1 MVKVMISGI
10 TNYDDALSATNLGA
24 DFVAFNLVKDNTKK
38 VSPKLLK
45 DVNEKLPP
53 FIWAIGVF
61 HDEDHK
67 SITKTV
73 QKSALKAVWLGGLE
87 TPEYCKTLSVSL
99 GVKIFKYFK
108 INSVSDILNV
118 QPYVNNADYFVLDI
132 TVKDEQGCVTLA
144 IEAAQNI
151 TAQMKVPF
159 FVCGE
164 IKIEQI
170 SEIIE
175 KLNPYG
181 IIADETVE
189 RLPRRKDFDKMAAF
203 IKKTHG
209 LK

>member
-24 DFVAFNLVKDNTKK
+24 DFIAFNLVKDNPKK

-61 HDEDHK
+61 ENEDHK
-67 SITKTV
+67 SITKIV
-73 QKSALKAVWLGGLE
+73 QKSALKAVWLNGVE
-87 TPEYCKTLSVSL
+87 TPEYCKTVSVSL
-99 GVKIFKYFK
+99 NVKVFKYFK
-108 INSVSDILNV
+108 INSAADILNI
-118 QPYVNNADYFVLDI
+118 QPYVNNADYFVFDI
-132 TVKDEQGCVTLA
+132 AAKDEHGNITLA
-144 IEAAQNI
+144 LDAAQNA
-151 TAQMKVPF
+151 AQFKVPF

-164 IKIEQI
+164 IKIEHTP
-170 SEIIE
+170 EVIE

-189 RLPRRKDFDKMAAF
+189 RLQRRKDFEKMAAF